1 MTQSFKKTI
10 DNTHNAFFDK
20 VKPSGKYQYSVK
32 EGETIILSSSDATEM
47 LIRLVETVE
56 KFGISLGSVV
66 KLKNRHKELAEE
78 YMLKEN
84 EYKQKLDTQQRSVQ
98 GKIGNLITRQ
108 KQEQV
113 KLDALQ
119 KEYNEL
125 KIKHDALQKEYD
137 TLARSPVKPSVKT
150 KKSK

>member
-1 MTQSFKKTI
+1 MTQSLKKTI
-10 DNTHNAFFDK
+10 DNTQHAFFDK
-20 VKPSGKYQYSVK
+20 IKPSGKYQYSVK
-32 EGETIILSSSDATEM
+32 EGETII
-47 LIRLVETVE
+47 
-56 KFGISLGSVV
+56 
-66 KLKNRHKELAEE
+66 LAEE

-119 KEYNEL
+119 REYNEL